1 MSRTFLVSLAVFA
14 LVLASTPGNSSAAED
29 GAALYTTYCVT
40 CHGST
45 GKGDG
50 AASASLDPK
59 PADFSDPAFWKTRD
73 DAAVKKVIK
82 EGGAAVGKSAM
93 MIAWG
98 SVLDDAKIDA
108 VIKHIKTFQPKK

>member
-1 MSRTFLVSLAVFA
+1 MSRLSVVFA
-14 LVLASTPGNSSAAED
+14 VLFAGTLAFTPSPVAAAED
-29 GAALYTTYCVT
+29 GAALYKTYCVT
-40 CHGST
+40 CHGET

-50 AASASLDPK
+50 AASASLTPK
-59 PADFSDPAFWKTRD
+59 PADFSDAAFWKTRD

-108 VIKHIKTFQPKK
+108 VIKHIKSFQPK